1 MNLDKI
7 IYFDNAATTKP
18 DEEVVALYNDIEKNY
33 FGNSSSIHA
42 MGVSSNSLLNKA
54 EEDILKMLKL
64 AHHKVIFCSCATE
77 ANNLAIKGAA
87 LKYKN
92 RGKHLITSKIEH
104 PSVLE
109 AFRQLEKEFGFK
121 VTYLNVNSD
130 GVINLDELKDAMDDD
145 VSIVS
150 IMAVNN
156 EIGSINPI
164 GEIAEIVHNYPKAIL
179 HVDATQ
185 AIGKH
190 KLPYNKID
198 MFSFSAHKI
207 NGLKGSGALIYKDNI
222 SFVPLLSGGKQ
233 GHLFRAG
240 TVSVAHAC
248 ALKLA
253 LEKSLKRIDE
263 SLEKITAICDY
274 IRKELTSEK
283 IEFNSNN
290 ACSPYIL
297 NFSTNEKKASVV
309 VEALSLKGIYV
320 SSVSACN
327 SKFEAS
333 SYVVSNLGKDNKL
346 SSNTIRLSFSHEST
360 LEEAK
365 CFVSEFKEIMRT
377 IR

>member
-77 ANNLAIKGAA
+77 ANNLAIKGVA

-92 RGKHLITSKIEH
+92 RGMHLITSKIEH

-130 GVINLDELKDAMDDD
+130 GVINLDELKDAMDDE

-164 GEIAEIVHNYPKAIL
+164 NEIAEIVHNYPKAIL
-179 HVDATQ
+179 HVDAAQ

-222 SFVPLLSGGKQ
+222 SFVSLLSGGKQ

-240 TVSVAHAC
+240 TVNVAHAC
-248 ALKLA
+248 ALKLT

-263 SLEKITAICDY
+263 SLEKVTAICDY

-360 LEEAK
+360 LDEAK